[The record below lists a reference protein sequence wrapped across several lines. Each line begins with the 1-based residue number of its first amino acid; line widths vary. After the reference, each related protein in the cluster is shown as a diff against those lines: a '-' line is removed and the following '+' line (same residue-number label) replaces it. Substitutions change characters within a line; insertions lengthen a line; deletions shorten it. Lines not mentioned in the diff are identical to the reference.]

1 MAITRHKGAG
11 HRGGWALATGLLAC
25 APGCFQD
32 QFMEP
37 SRQSTVGDSSGAADG
52 PQDGTDAW
60 GGTTGGTA
68 AGPGSSTD
76 SPGSTGNSLDGS
88 TGDDGSSDDDG
99 SSSTGVVLDG
109 STGEVILGVDDLLPG
124 DLVITEIM
132 WNPDCSLDNCEWVE
146 ILNATDSTVNLVDLY
161 LQDIDYDAGNQGRVT
176 LDVIVPPG
184 QVAVIARSLSFWPY
198 DFEPDATYGPN
209 PGLNNNSPDRVVLRS
224 ELTII
229 DESAS
234 TFIDQEQGIAW
245 ALSGDLQDAVSNDV
259 SASWC
264 EATAPL
270 LTVGGNEYGT
280 PGELNPPC

>member
-1 MAITRHKGAG
+1 MSITTHTSAG
-11 HRGGWALATGLLAC
+11 HRGRALVMGLLAC
-25 APGCFQD
+25 TSGCFQD

-37 SRQSTVGDSSGAADG
+37 SSQSTAGSSTAAADG
-52 PQDGTDAW
+52 SEDGTDASD
-60 GGTTGGTA
+60 GTTGATSVA
-68 AGPGSSTD
+68 PGSTSD
-76 SPGSTGNSLDGS
+76 SPGSTGISLDGS
-88 TGDDGSSDDDG
+88 TGADGSSDDDG
-99 SSSTGVVLDG
+99 SSTGVVLDG
-109 STGEVILGVDDLLPG
+109 STGETILGVDDLLPG

-146 ILNATDSTVNLVDLY
+146 ILNATDSTVNLVNLY
-161 LQDIDYDAGNQGRVT
+161 LQDIDYNTGNQGRVT

-184 QVAVIARSLSFWPY
+184 EVAVIARSLSFWPY

-259 SASWC
+259 STSWC

-280 PGELNPPC
+280 PGQLNPPC